1 MNAVITAQSFTAFL
15 AFFGAGLGILILAV
29 VAVALITPHRD
40 FTLIRQGNVAAS
52 TAFGGTL
59 IGLALPLHAAIIHS
73 VSLADAAIWGL
84 VAAVVQIIAYL
95 LARAVVGGISKQ
107 ITDNVS
113 AAGIFAACTSIAVG
127 LINAAAMTP

>member
-1 MNAVITAQSFTAFL
+1 MNAVINAQSFTAFL
-15 AFFGAGLGILILAV
+15 AFFGAGLAILIIAV
-29 VAVALITPHRD
+29 IAVALVTPHRD
-40 FTLIRQGNVAAS
+40 FTLIREGNVAAS

-59 IGLALPLHAAIIHS
+59 IGLALPLHAAITHA

-84 VAAVVQIIAYL
+84 VAAVVQVIAYL

-113 AAGIFAACTSIAVG
+113 AAGIFAASTSIAVG

>member
-1 MNAVITAQSFTAFL
+1 MNTVIDAQTFTAFL
-15 AFFGAGLGILILAV
+15 AFFGAGLAILILAV
-29 VAVALITPHRD
+29 IAVALVTPHRD
-40 FTLIRQGNVAAS
+40 FTLIREGNVAAS

-59 IGLALPLHAAIIHS
+59 IGLALPIHAAITHS

-84 VAAVVQIIAYL
+84 VAAVVQVIAYL
-95 LARAVVGGISKQ
+95 LARAVVGGISRQ

-113 AAGIFAACTSIAVG
+113 SAGIFAASTSIAVG

>member
-1 MNAVITAQSFTAFL
+1 MNAVINAQSFTAFL
-15 AFFGAGLGILILAV
+15 AFFGAGLAILILAV
-29 VAVALITPHRD
+29 IAVALVTPHRD
-40 FTLIRQGNVAAS
+40 FTLIREGNVAAS

-59 IGLALPLHAAIIHS
+59 IGLALPLHAAITHA

-84 VAAVVQIIAYL
+84 IAAVVQVIAYL

-113 AAGIFAACTSIAVG
+113 AAGIFAASTSIAVG